1 VLDFNDKLSTNNQ
14 ELICPPFALVI
25 LQTSSHWHDNPPYC
39 GLWNVVPSPVRLVEV
54 LPEWMCIC
62 WSVLD
67 TAAQFSFAFQ
77 QYYARQ
83 QTACYLHVLH
93 FVTAEYWC
101 HACNC
106 QTWMSSNII
115 VLNWAAVSDTDQQI
129 HIHSG
134 RTSTSLTGDGTTFHN
149 PQYGECS

>member
-1 VLDFNDKLSTNNQ
+1 VFVYNMLNAVRYRYT
-14 ELICPPFALVI
+14 I
-25 LQTSSHWHDNPPYC
+25 L
-39 GLWNVVPSPVRLVEV
+39 
-54 LPEWMCIC
+54 
-62 WSVLD
+62 
-67 TAAQFSFAFQ
+67 AAQVVNFMHQIVYSFAFQ

-93 FVTAEYWC
+93 FVTPEYWC

-115 VLNWAAVSDTDQQI
+115 VLNWAAVSDPDQQI

-149 PQYGECS
+149 PQYGGLSCQWDDVCNITNANGGQISSWLFVDNLSLNFETDSLLNGQD